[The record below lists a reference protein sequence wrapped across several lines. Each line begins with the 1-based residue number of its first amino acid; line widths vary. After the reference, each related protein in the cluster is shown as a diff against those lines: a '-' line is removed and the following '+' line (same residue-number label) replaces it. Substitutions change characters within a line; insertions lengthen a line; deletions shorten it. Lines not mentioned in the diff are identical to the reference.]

1 MDATSER
8 RRPDIAGM
16 VIAGVLLLIAAVI
29 FWDTS
34 AMQSTTTY
42 GMGPTAMPYVIATGM
57 AVLAVR

>member
-8 RRPDIAGM
+8 RRPDTAGM
-16 VIAGVLLLIAAVI
+16 VIAGVLLLIAVVI

-42 GMGPTAMPYVIATGM
+42 GVGPTAMPYVIA
-57 AVLAVR
+57 LI